1 MRFPIPLSLSLYIE
15 AAPSAIYGTSIIM
28 TLLSKAYDEKNLNR
42 LYLLFDTILLH

>member
-15 AAPSAIYGTSIIM
+15 SDPWANYGASIIM

-42 LYLLFDTILLH
+42 LHLLFDTILLH